1 MFGAVQMEGTEMT
14 YNVGGVDRAVRIL
27 LGIVLVVLGL
37 VHVVTGGW
45 AIAAYIVGV
54 IAFVSGLI
62 RFCPA
67 WALFGVNTY
76 PMKPAQQK

>member
-1 MFGAVQMEGTEMT
+1 MT
-14 YNVGGVDRAVRIL
+14 CNVGGVDRAVRIL

-45 AIAAYIVGV
+45 AIVGYIVGA
-54 IAFVSGLI
+54 ISFLSGLI

-67 WALFGVNTY
+67 WALFGVNTC
-76 PMKPAQQK
+76 PVKPAQQK

>member
-1 MFGAVQMEGTEMT
+1 MT

-27 LGIVLVVLGL
+27 LGIGLVVLGL

-45 AIAAYIVGV
+45 AIAAYVVGG
-54 IAFVSGLI
+54 IAFVSGLV

-67 WALFGVNTY
+67 WALFGINTC